1 MEGAGGGGGGF
12 LSLNSSALT
21 PGMMAVLLNS
31 APRDAWVCECPSLV
45 TLAHVDLTVV
55 LTKDRFEIFSS
66 PTSSWFSAEVLSLL
80 IVGGFDTRS
89 LFLSPSFSLLT

>member
-21 PGMMAVLLNS
+21 SGMMAVLLNS
-31 APRDAWVCECPSLV
+31 APRDAWVCECPSFV

-66 PTSSWFSAEVLSLL
+66 PTSSWLSAEVLSSYCRRILHKMPFPL
-80 IVGGFDTRS
+80 PVTS
-89 LFLSPSFSLLT
+89 LSA